1 MPQRGWKRPPGRERG
16 WPAQENL
23 DLARTLRPLR
33 RIGTNRAYTGTS
45 HTGYP
50 VLPDRV
56 FRTGLG
62 RFDAAPGQ
70 MAWFG
75 MVDALAQKSPSRID
89 PLLLDNQL
97 CYALY
102 AAAHRMTKSYRPML
116 ERLGLTYPQYLVLL
130 VLWETDGITVSEIG
144 RRLRLDSGT
153 LTPVLKRLEAAGFL
167 VRSRRRTDEREVEIA
182 LTPHGQGLRSE
193 ATALRESVMCQLN
206 MSEPEIQAM
215 RADLNALIE
224 NLSTAS

>member
-1 MPQRGWKRPPGRERG
+1 MNAPNET
-16 WPAQENL
+16 AEV
-23 DLARTLRPLR
+23 LR
-33 RIGTNRAYTGTS
+33 
-45 HTGYP
+45 
-50 VLPDRV
+50 
-56 FRTGLG
+56 
-62 RFDAAPGQ
+62 
-70 MAWFG
+70 
-75 MVDALAQKSPSRID
+75 D

-116 ERLGLTYPQYLVLL
+116 ERMGLTYPQYLVLL

-153 LTPVLKRLEAAGFL
+153 LTPVLKRLESSGFL
-167 VRSRRRTDEREVEIA
+167 NRSRRQSDEREVEIA
-182 LTPHGQGLRSE
+182 LTEQGR
-193 ATALRESVMCQLN
+193 ALRNEAVAVRQSVMCQLN

-224 NLSTAS
+224 NLCAAG

>member
-1 MPQRGWKRPPGRERG
+1 MNAPNES
-16 WPAQENL
+16 AEV
-23 DLARTLRPLR
+23 LR
-33 RIGTNRAYTGTS
+33 
-45 HTGYP
+45 
-50 VLPDRV
+50 
-56 FRTGLG
+56 
-62 RFDAAPGQ
+62 
-70 MAWFG
+70 
-75 MVDALAQKSPSRID
+75 D

-116 ERLGLTYPQYLVLL
+116 ERMGLTYPQYLVLL

-153 LTPVLKRLEAAGFL
+153 LTPVLKRLETSGL
-167 VRSRRRTDEREVEIA
+167 LNRSRRQSDEREVEIA
-182 LTPHGQGLRSE
+182 LTDQGR
-193 ATALRESVMCQLN
+193 ALRAEAVAVRQSVMCQLN

>member
-1 MPQRGWKRPPGRERG
+1 MNAPNET
-16 WPAQENL
+16 AEV
-23 DLARTLRPLR
+23 LR
-33 RIGTNRAYTGTS
+33 
-45 HTGYP
+45 
-50 VLPDRV
+50 
-56 FRTGLG
+56 
-62 RFDAAPGQ
+62 
-70 MAWFG
+70 
-75 MVDALAQKSPSRID
+75 D

-116 ERLGLTYPQYLVLL
+116 ERMGLTYPQYLVLL

-153 LTPVLKRLEAAGFL
+153 LTPVLKGLEGSGFL
-167 VRSRRRTDEREVEIA
+167 NRSRRQSDEREVEIA
-182 LTPHGQGLRSE
+182 LTEQGR
-193 ATALRESVMCQLN
+193 ALRDEAVAVRQSVMCQLN

-224 NLSTAS
+224 NLCAAG

>member
-1 MPQRGWKRPPGRERG
+1 MNAPNET
-16 WPAQENL
+16 AEV
-23 DLARTLRPLR
+23 LR
-33 RIGTNRAYTGTS
+33 
-45 HTGYP
+45 
-50 VLPDRV
+50 
-56 FRTGLG
+56 
-62 RFDAAPGQ
+62 
-70 MAWFG
+70 
-75 MVDALAQKSPSRID
+75 D

-116 ERLGLTYPQYLVLL
+116 ERMGLTYPQYLVLL
-130 VLWETDGITVSEIG
+130 VLWESDGITVSEIG

-153 LTPVLKRLEAAGFL
+153 LTPVLKRLETSGL
-167 VRSRRRTDEREVEIA
+167 LNRSRRQSDEREVEIA
-182 LTPHGQGLRSE
+182 LTDQGRALRSE
-193 ATALRESVMCQLN
+193 AVAVRQSVMCQLN

>member
-1 MPQRGWKRPPGRERG
+1 MNAPNES
-16 WPAQENL
+16 A
-23 DLARTLRPLR
+23 DVLR
-33 RIGTNRAYTGTS
+33 
-45 HTGYP
+45 
-50 VLPDRV
+50 
-56 FRTGLG
+56 
-62 RFDAAPGQ
+62 
-70 MAWFG
+70 
-75 MVDALAQKSPSRID
+75 D

-116 ERLGLTYPQYLVLL
+116 ERMGLTYPQYLVLL

-153 LTPVLKRLEAAGFL
+153 LTPVLKRLETSGL
-167 VRSRRRTDEREVEIA
+167 LNRSRRQSDEREVEIA
-182 LTPHGQGLRSE
+182 LTDQGRALRSE
-193 ATALRESVMCQLN
+193 ALAVRQSVMCQLN

-224 NLSTAS
+224 NLSIAS